1 MEVNLVVERGADEV
15 AAVEVKAAAT
25 VIAADFRG
33 LRKLQAA
40 AGTRFRCGVV
50 LYDGEHG
57 DDVEQLTYLLLLK
70 MTNER

>member
-1 MEVNLVVERGADEV
+1 MVERGADKV
-15 AAVEVKAAAT
+15 AAVEVEAAAT
-25 VIAADFRG
+25 VIEADFRG